1 MAGLKERF
9 VGAIRKTAVRIRK
22 GVPNPVE
29 ELVQAKLLNHV
40 LETSTSRKIPFS
52 MKRRVLSL
60 YVRDPKTVRQIAEK
74 MNQLIALFRYNKTP
88 DFDRVKFLFEDKKF
102 FALLADL
109 PKAERG
115 KEIDKVL
122 YFFFTEPFDN
132 NFNQLRKDVFRYA
145 ISCADE
151 LEQKRGIEL

>member
-9 VGAIRKTAVRIRK
+9 VGVIRKTAVRIRK

-88 DFDRVKFLFEDKKF
+88 DFDSKKKETLLKSKKEAELLEKKSKDKIPAVISYIMDKFE
-102 FALLADL
+102 
-109 PKAERG
+109 E
-115 KEIDKVL
+115 
-122 YFFFTEPFDN
+122 
-132 NFNQLRKDVFRYA
+132 
-145 ISCADE
+145 S
-151 LEQKRGIEL
+151 LE